1 MLRLVILLTAVSVV
15 SATQKCYSCTSAQSY
30 DDMLQWQW
38 THAWRND
45 QNKYQLKMS
54 SQCDLEPI
62 LAGGDTDCHSLC
74 FKWQFNYTD
83 TLGRAAYKTVRGCAD
98 EQLSTYPSSED
109 CPDPQFTTGGY
120 IGAPGGGPPGYYEM
134 CFCSGDFCNPAAKST
149 AYSIGTMIL
158 LAFFT
163 CLFH

>member
-30 DDMLQWQW
+30 DELLSWQW
-38 THAWRND
+38 SPYLNNG
-45 QNKYQLKMS
+45 QNYYQLKMS

-62 LAGGDTDCHSLC
+62 LAGGDIDCNSLC

-83 TLGRAAYKTVRGCAD
+83 TSGRPAYKTVRGCAV
-98 EQLSTYPSSED
+98 EQLRQYPSSED
-109 CPDPQFTTGGY
+109 CPDPQATTNGY
-120 IGAPGGGPPGYYEM
+120 IGAPGGPQHGYSEM
-134 CFCSGDFCNPAAKST
+134 CFCSGDFCNPAAKTT
-149 AYSIGTMIL
+149 AYSIGALIL

-163 CLFH
+163 FMFH